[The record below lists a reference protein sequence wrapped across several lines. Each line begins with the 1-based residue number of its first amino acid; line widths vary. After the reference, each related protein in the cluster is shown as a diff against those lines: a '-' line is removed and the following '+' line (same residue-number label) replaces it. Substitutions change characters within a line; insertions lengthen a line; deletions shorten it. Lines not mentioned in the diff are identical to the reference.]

1 MSDKEVYRLADSTA
15 VEPLINSWLAWS
27 DTISPAP
34 YSMHLVH
41 YQLKTLNSYLSS
53 PEAHVKAS
61 RNPKFIG
68 GPFVDIPPV
77 RAGEVRQLLDDT
89 MKSQRENIEF
99 AGALTNFYDQ
109 LSKEAKGQSLE
120 PYYEK
125 KPAALNGY
133 VELNYDYYN
142 NPIVRFFESLLY
154 ESPYYNKQA
163 QSLRIFQQP
172 HDDSRPFFLNTPR
185 LPDAQ
190 QIDWQVA
197 FESPS
202 IDELFRLCAEPQPLG
217 AIREML
223 DLNESDDARLL
234 PLLTTESA
242 PKTEKWNGA
251 TVRVRYF
258 GHACVLVEWNGVTI
272 LTDPWIGVTSQRR
285 EVERLSYHDLPEKID
300 FAIITHGHHDHFVLE
315 TLLHLRSRIGCLVV
329 PRTSGMFYADPS
341 LKIVAEKIGFKNV
354 VAVEPL
360 ESIEFPGGEIIAVP
374 FLGEHADLP
383 HGKTGYV
390 VRCGREQILFAADSN
405 CLDKAMYVNL
415 RKLVGPIE
423 TVFLGMECVGAP
435 ISWMYGSLLPIKQ
448 QYSHDQS
455 RRTKGCDSTAASNLL
470 EAVGARRVY
479 IYALGSEPWLQYCM
493 GLGPSENSPQ
503 LKEARKVLSWARDKN
518 FIEALRPYGQYEF
531 QIAGAV
537 TAQIHS

>member
-15 VEPLINSWLAWS
+15 VEPLINNWLAWS

-53 PEAHVKAS
+53 PEAHLKAS
-61 RNPKFIG
+61 RNPKFMG
-68 GPFVDIPPV
+68 GPFVDIPPA
-77 RAGEVRQLLDDT
+77 RSGEVRQLLDET

-99 AGALTNFYDQ
+99 AGALTQFYDQ

-142 NPIVRFFESLLY
+142 HPIVRFFESLLF
-154 ESPYYNKQA
+154 ESPYYNKQN
-163 QSLRIFQQP
+163 QSLRIFQQQ

-185 LPDAQ
+185 LPDPQ
-190 QIDWQVA
+190 QINWQVP
-197 FESPS
+197 FESLC
-202 IDELFRLCAEPQPLG
+202 IDELFKPQSLG
-217 AIREML
+217 AIREI
-223 DLNESDDARLL
+223 LNLTEADDARLL

-242 PKTEKWNGA
+242 PKTEKWTGP

-258 GHACVLVEWNGVTI
+258 GHACVLVEWNGITI
-272 LTDPWIGVTSQRR
+272 LTDPWIGVTSERR
-285 EVERLSYHDLPEKID
+285 EVERFGYHDLPEKID
-300 FAIITHGHHDHFVLE
+300 YAIITHGHHDHFVLE
-315 TLLHLRSRIGCLVV
+315 TLLHLRSRIGTLVV

-341 LKIVAEKIGFKNV
+341 LKIVAEKIGFRNV

-405 CLDKAMYVNL
+405 CLDKEMYVNL

-455 RRTKGCDSTAASNLL
+455 RRTKGCDSTAACNLL
-470 EAVGARRVY
+470 EAVGGRRVY

-493 GLGPSENSPQ
+493 GFGPSENSPQ
-503 LKEARKVLSWARDKN
+503 LREANNVLAWAKDKN
-518 FIEALRPYGQYEF
+518 FIEARRPYGQYEF
-531 QIAGAV
+531 QIAG
-537 TAQIHS
+537 

>member
-1 MSDKEVYRLADSTA
+1 MSDKDLYRLADSTA
-15 VEPLINSWLAWS
+15 VEPLINNWLAWS

-34 YSMHLVH
+34 YSMHLVN
-41 YQLKTLNSYLSS
+41 YQLKTLNSYLTS

-61 RNPKFIG
+61 RNPKFMG
-68 GPFVDIPPV
+68 GPFVDIPTS
-77 RAGEVRQLLDDT
+77 RAEEVRQLVSDT
-89 MKSQRENIEF
+89 VKSQKENIEF
-99 AGALTNFYDQ
+99 ASALTQFSDQ
-109 LSKEAKGQSLE
+109 LTKEAKGQSLE

-125 KPAALNGY
+125 KPALLNGY
-133 VELNYDYYN
+133 VELVYDYFN
-142 NPIVRFFESLLY
+142 HPIVRFFESLLY
-154 ESPYYNKQA
+154 ESPYYNKQY
-163 QSLRIFQQP
+163 QSLRLFNQP
-172 HDDSRPFFLNTPR
+172 DDNSRSFFLNTPR

-190 QIDWQVA
+190 QIDWQIP
-197 FESPS
+197 FESKA
-202 IDELFRLCAEPQPLG
+202 IDDLFKLCTEAQPLG
-217 AIREML
+217 NIREI
-223 DLNESDDARLL
+223 LNLREVDDPRLL

-242 PKTEKWNGA
+242 PKTEKWTGPTA
-251 TVRVRYF
+251 RIRYF
-258 GHACVLVEWNGVTI
+258 GHACVLVEWNGISI
-272 LTDPWIGVTSQRR
+272 LTDPWIGVTSQTR

-300 FAIITHGHHDHFVLE
+300 YAIITHGHHDHFVLE
-315 TLLHLRSRIGCLVV
+315 TLLHLRSRIGCLIV

-341 LKIVAEKIGFKNV
+341 LKLVAERIGFKNV
-354 VAVEPL
+354 IAVEPM

-390 VRCGREQILFAADSN
+390 VRAGSQRILFAADSN

-415 RKLVGPIE
+415 RKLLGPIE

-455 RRTKGCDSTAASNLL
+455 RRTRGCDSTAATNLL

-503 LKEARKVLSWARDKN
+503 LKEARNVLAWATDRN
-518 FIEALRPYGQYEF
+518 FIDARRPYGMYETHLD
-531 QIAGAV
+531 G
-537 TAQIHS
+537 